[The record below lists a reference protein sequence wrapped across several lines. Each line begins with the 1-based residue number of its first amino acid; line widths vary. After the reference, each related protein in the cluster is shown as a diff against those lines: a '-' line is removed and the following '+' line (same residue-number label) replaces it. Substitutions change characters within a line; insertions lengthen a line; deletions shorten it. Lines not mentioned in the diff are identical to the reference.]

1 MSLYGYLAKS
11 FDTSD
16 LANGIEWL
24 LNAPNYDELCKNAR
38 EKVVREF
45 DSRVVAR
52 KYIRLYEEILKGRV
66 EY

>member
-45 DSRVVAR
+45 DSRVVAG

-66 EY
+66 EH